1 MTLLIVGLG
10 NPGKTY
16 EKTRHNVG
24 FFTLEI
30 LYKKLFGFH
39 NFSEFKEEKKF
50 KALVSKKVP
59 NEIILAK
66 PLTFMNNSGDAVG
79 KIARFYK
86 IKKQDILIIFDDI
99 DLMIGTL
106 RLRQEGS
113 SGGHRGME
121 SVIARLKTEKIA
133 RLKIGIAEKKAG
145 KQRVSS
151 EDYILKPA
159 SKDAEKILKKSL
171 KQVPDIVEEWLVGET
186 KTTISL

>member
-59 NEIILAK
+59 NGIILAK
-66 PLTFMNNSGDAVG
+66 PLTFMNNSGESVNLLTD
-79 KIARFYK
+79 FYK
-86 IKKQDILIIFDDI
+86 IPINPENLWVIHDDI
-99 DLMIGTL
+99 DLSLGQYRI
-106 RLRQEGS
+106 QESRGS
-113 SGGHRGME
+113 AGHKGVS
-121 SVIARLKTEKIA
+121 SVIEILGTKNFKRV
-133 RLKIGIAEKKAG
+133 RIGILAPSKG
-145 KQRVSS
+145 KIPT
-151 EDYILKPA
+151 EDYVLQKFP
-159 SKDAEKILKKSL
+159 KDEEKILKKCIEE
-171 KQVPDIVEEWLVGET
+171 VVEKLLELLN
-186 KTTISL
+186 SYCL

>member
-59 NEIILAK
+59 NGIILAK
-66 PLTFMNNSGDAVG
+66 PLTFMNNSGESVNLLTD
-79 KIARFYK
+79 FYK
-86 IKKQDILIIFDDI
+86 IP
-99 DLMIGTL
+99 T
-106 RLRQEGS
+106 
-113 SGGHRGME
+113 
-121 SVIARLKTEKIA
+121 
-133 RLKIGIAEKKAG
+133 
-145 KQRVSS
+145 
-151 EDYILKPA
+151 EDYVLQKFP
-159 SKDAEKILKKSL
+159 KDEEKILKKC
-171 KQVPDIVEEWLVGET
+171 VEEVVEKLLELLN
-186 KTTISL
+186 SYRL